1 MVCLSCCFSIRR
13 YAVRSRDSIQY
24 SMETDTTFQDIPASI
39 KESLVENRVLLRVYY
54 KAGSYMTFQA
64 EGNGINHAI
73 FILLYP
79 PPLPPSPSL
88 TLVYE
93 IADNLLSLFVPDAPA
108 KRVRLGLPQDV

>member
-13 YAVRSRDSIQY
+13 YAVRSRDSMQY

-39 KESLVENRVLLRVYY
+39 KESLVDDRVLLRVYY

-73 FILLYP
+73 FILLYHP
-79 PPLPPSPSL
+79 PSLPLPHTS
-88 TLVYE
+88 
-93 IADNLLSLFVPDAPA
+93 I
-108 KRVRLGLPQDV
+108 